1 MCTACGSYTEQRV
14 ENLCL
19 PCPGRA
25 RASKGGLYRVGR
37 FLKGRH
43 PESNGA
49 SLGDAWLP
57 PDAVVEAL
65 VSHTH
70 RETPGDCFKAQGST
84 VGGQL
89 VSVRPGSA
97 EYRIAFL
104 TAMGLEED
112 DLARLVADRARPAA
126 GSS

>member
-1 MCTACGSYTEQRV
+1 M
-14 ENLCL
+14 
-19 PCPGRA
+19 
-25 RASKGGLYRVGR
+25 KGC
-37 FLKGRH
+37 H
-43 PESNGA
+43 PKDRGV

-65 VSHTH
+65 VSHAH
-70 RETPGDCFKAQGST
+70 RETPGEGFKVQSST
-84 VGGQL
+84 VGGPFL
-89 VSVRPGSA
+89 SVRPGSA
-97 EYRIAFL
+97 EYRSAFL